1 VLQNIHFE
9 GNYPFKTKSLHS
21 VAILETPWEAISKQQ
36 HWLNQYYYFGTRQSV
51 CATDERQVP
60 GTLFF

>member
-1 VLQNIHFE
+1 MSSQTYDLLFFGTKLNTLKNVSVLQNIHFE

-36 HWLNQYYYFGTRQSV
+36 H
-51 CATDERQVP
+51 
-60 GTLFF
+60 